1 MTIAEIPMLEVRN
14 LQKTYRGNLR
24 ALAGLDLTLAPG
36 MFGLLGPN
44 GAGKS
49 TLMRTLAGLQLPD
62 AGTIRFAGIDTLADP
77 FALRRRLGYLP
88 QSFGA
93 YPYIGCRALLRH
105 MAALK
110 GLPDDAKTARQVDD
124 LIDLTN
130 LAAHAARPVNKF
142 SGGMRQRF
150 GIAQALLGDPDL
162 LILDEPTAGLDPEER
177 LRLYNVL
184 SQLSAD
190 RIVLLSTHIVD
201 DVEQLCR
208 EVAIIQGGRIV
219 ARGATDALVG
229 ELAGT
234 IWEGLE
240 VIDPAAGA
248 VLLSSAYRR
257 GAPVYR
263 YRSRT
268 SPGPGFVLVQPSLE
282 DRYFDELRRA
292 EDAAC

>member
-1 MTIAEIPMLEVRN
+1 MLEIRN
-14 LQKTYRGNLR
+14 LRKTYRGNLL
-24 ALAGLDLTLAPG
+24 ALNGLDLVLGPG

-62 AGTIRFAGIDTLADP
+62 AGSITFAGIDALADP

-105 MAALK
+105 MAVLK
-110 GLPDDAKTARQVDD
+110 GLPDDVTTARQIDS
-124 LIDLTN
+124 LIELTN
-130 LAAHAARPVNKF
+130 LAAHASRPVTKF

-177 LRLYNVL
+177 LRLYNLL

-201 DVEQLCR
+201 DVEQLCS
-208 EVAIIQGGRIV
+208 EVAIIQAGRIV
-219 ARGATDALVG
+219 ARGSTDALVG
-229 ELAGT
+229 DMAGT
-234 IWEGLE
+234 IWEGQSL
-240 VIDPAAGA
+240 AAPGSDA
-248 VLLSSAYRR
+248 VLLNSAFRR
-257 GAPVYR
+257 GAPIHR
-263 YRSRT
+263 YRSMT
-268 SPGPGFVLVQPSLE
+268 NPGAGFAAVQPTLE

-292 EDAAC
+292 QAATC

>member
-1 MTIAEIPMLEVRN
+1 MLEVRN
-14 LQKTYRGNLR
+14 LRKTYRGKLR
-24 ALAGLDLTLAPG
+24 ALTGLDLTLAPG

-62 AGTIRFAGIDTLADP
+62 EGTINFAGIDVLADP
-77 FALRRRLGYLP
+77 YALRRRLGYLP

-105 MAALK
+105 MAVLK
-110 GLPDDAKTARQVDD
+110 GLPDNATTARQIDD

-130 LAAHAARPVNKF
+130 LAAHAARPVSKF

-150 GIAQALLGDPDL
+150 GIAQALLGNPDL

-219 ARGATDALVG
+219 ARGATDTLVG
-229 ELAGT
+229 ELVGT
-234 IWEGLE
+234 IWEGPE
-240 VIDPAAGA
+240 TVDPAAGA
-248 VLLSSAYRR
+248 VLLNTAYRR

-263 YRSRT
+263 YRSKT
-268 SPGPGFVLVQPSLE
+268 CPGPGFEPVSASLE
-282 DRYFDELRRA
+282 DRYFDELRRV
-292 EDAAC
+292 EDASC

>member
-1 MTIAEIPMLEVRN
+1 MLEVRN
-14 LQKTYRGNLR
+14 LRKTYRGNLL

-62 AGTIRFAGIDTLADP
+62 TGTVHFAGIDVLADP

-88 QSFGA
+88 QTFGA

-110 GLPDDAKTARQVDD
+110 GLPDNAKTAGQVDD

-130 LAAHAARPVNKF
+130 LSAHAGRPVSKF

-150 GIAQALLGDPDL
+150 GIAQALLGNPDL

-177 LRLYNVL
+177 VRLYNLL

-208 EVAIIQGGRIV
+208 DVAIIQSGRIV
-219 ARGATDALVG
+219 ARGTTDALVG
-229 ELAGT
+229 ALAGC
-234 IWEGLE
+234 IWESTGTAE
-240 VIDPAAGA
+240 PAEGA
-248 VLLSSAYRR
+248 VLLNSTYRR
-257 GAPVYR
+257 GVPVHR
-263 YRSRT
+263 YRSNT
-268 SPGPGFVLVQPSLE
+268 SPGARFVSVLPSLE
-282 DRYFDELRRA
+282 DRYFVELRRA
-292 EDAAC
+292 EGAPC

>member
-1 MTIAEIPMLEVRN
+1 MLEVRN
-14 LQKTYRGNLR
+14 LRKSYRGKPL
-24 ALAGLDLTLAPG
+24 ALAGVDLTLAPG

-62 AGTIRFAGIDTLADP
+62 AGTVRFAGCDVLADP
-77 FALRRRLGYLP
+77 LTLRRRLGYLP

-105 MAALK
+105 MAVLK
-110 GLPDDAKTARQVDD
+110 GLPDNAVTARQVDD

-130 LAAHAARPVNKF
+130 LTAHATRPVSKF

-150 GIAQALLGDPDL
+150 GIAQALLGNPDL

-177 LRLYNVL
+177 SRLYNVL
-184 SQLSAD
+184 GQLSAE

-208 EVAIIQGGRIV
+208 DVAIIHGGRIV
-219 ARGATDALVG
+219 ARGTTDALVS
-229 ELAGT
+229 ELVGT
-234 IWEGLE
+234 VWEGTAA
-240 VIDPAAGA
+240 IDPAAEA
-248 VLLSSAYRR
+248 TLLNSAYRR
-257 GAPVYR
+257 GVPVHR
-263 YRSRT
+263 YRSIA
-268 SPGPGFVLVQPSLE
+268 SPGADFVAVPPNLE
-282 DRYFDELRRA
+282 DCYFDALRRA
-292 EDAAC
+292 EGATC

>member
-1 MTIAEIPMLEVRN
+1 MLEVRN
-14 LQKTYRGNLR
+14 LQKTYRGKLR
-24 ALAGLDLTLAPG
+24 ALVGLDLTLTPG

-62 AGTIRFAGIDTLADP
+62 AGSIHFAGIDVLADP
-77 FALRRRLGYLP
+77 YALRRRLGYLP

-110 GLPDDAKTARQVDD
+110 GLPDNAATARQVDD

-130 LAAHAARPVNKF
+130 LAAHAGRPVAKF

-150 GIAQALLGDPDL
+150 GIAQALLGNPDL

-201 DVEQLCR
+201 DVAQLCR
-208 EVAIIQGGRIV
+208 DVAIIQGGRIV
-219 ARGATDALVG
+219 ARGATDTLVS
-229 ELAGT
+229 ELAGA
-234 IWEGLE
+234 IWEGSASA
-240 VIDPAAGA
+240 DPASGA
-248 VLLSSAYRR
+248 VLLNSAYHR
-257 GAPVYR
+257 GTRVYR
-263 YRSRT
+263 YRSKT
-268 SPGPGFVLVQPSLE
+268 CPGPGFVRTPPSLE

-292 EDAAC
+292 EAGSC